1 MLVLSSLTLLE
12 RFFLL
17 LREEL
22 ELVVGVSVN
31 GDIDLHTTLLI
42 LLVINSYYLIRVGVV
57 VMALESIS
65 SSLSDISII
74 LFRK

>member
-42 LLVINSYYLIRVGVV
+42 LVVINSYYLIRVGVV

>member
-17 LREEL
+17 LREEP

-31 GDIDLHTTLLI
+31 GDIDLHTMVLI

>member
-1 MLVLSSLTLLE
+1 M
-12 RFFLL
+12 
-17 LREEL
+17 
-22 ELVVGVSVN
+22 GVSVN
-31 GDIDLHTTLLI
+31 GDIDLHTMLLI

>member
-57 VMALESIS
+57 VMALESVS

>member
-31 GDIDLHTTLLI
+31 GDIDLHTMLLI